1 MQMLNVVKFKISD
14 FCKLFQGNTKTEL
27 EKAFV
32 PFSNEAEYYCMNIK
46 DIGFK
51 LSGDRDY
58 ENSPLTVTKGHGGGI
73 FIIFN
78 EIEMEILRVGS
89 TRDFWPS
96 PSTSRSKSSSGS
108 GGAWIVRFINS
119 NVKGNPVEIYFKKKV
134 QSQNSSLT
142 FEQYIN
148 NCSIFFL
155 FLKLSDDV
163 LKSCHYETALTK
175 RLDSELKKLSVKL
188 IKLLNPIVKDKS
200 NSGVDEI
207 ENE

>member
-1 MQMLNVVKFKISD
+1 MQMLNVTKFKISD
-14 FCKLFQGNTKTEL
+14 FCKLFHDSAKAEL

-78 EIEMEILRVGS
+78 EIAMEILRVGS

-108 GGAWIVRFINS
+108 GGAWVARFINS
-119 NVKGNPVEIYFKKKV
+119 SGDNNPIQKYFTNSV
-134 QSQNSSLT
+134 YSQRSPLR

-148 NCSIFFL
+148 NYSIFFL
-155 FLKLSDDV
+155 FLKLSGDV
-163 LKSCHYETALTK
+163 LKNCHDETLLTK
-175 RLDSELKKLSVKL
+175 RFGSELRKLSVKL
-188 IKLLNPIVKDKS
+188 IQLLNPIVNDKS
-200 NSGVDEI
+200 SDDVDEI
-207 ENE
+207 EDE